1 MLNIFGLGNGGKF
14 CEVRTYGKD
23 IEHKLIELNYNIFDD
38 NNNSLKVLSG
48 KNTVLDRYTL
58 IFNISSLTTTGSSH
72 SST

>member
-14 CEVRTYGKD
+14 CEVGTNGKD
-23 IEHKLIELNYNIFDD
+23 IEHKLIEINYNIFDD

-48 KNTVLDRYTL
+48 NNTVFYRYTL
-58 IFNISSLTTTGSSH
+58 IFNNFSLITNGSSH